1 MSDHRNDLYEFGSF
15 RLDPS
20 RRLLLRNGARV
31 SVTPKAFDLLVVL
44 VQHHGKLLD
53 RDDLLEA
60 VWPDASVEE
69 GNLSVCICHL
79 RKVLGDDLGKH
90 EFIETV
96 SKRGYRFVA
105 QVTVHH
111 PLPGAGRLQEMD
123 RPHAGAS
130 RSGEVPGPLDAMV
143 DAGFE
148 GIVGSRQR
156 ALFVGS
162 IAGSAAIAAL
172 ALLAFFVRGRAAVT
186 AHGSASTSGTAQ
198 ITSLAILP
206 FETVGISNE
215 DEFVGL
221 GTADALITRL
231 GHDARIRV
239 QATSAIEKYHTLP
252 ASLQA
257 AGKEQAVD
265 AILAGKMEREGDR
278 VRLTI
283 RMIRVGD
290 GGEIWSDK
298 FEERFSNAF
307 SVEDEVSE
315 RVARS
320 IDVRILGQDERQLPE
335 RSTQKAEANEAYLK
349 GRYFWNKRTAESVQK
364 GLDYFREA
372 IRLDPNFAEAYEG
385 IADSYAILALYSVI
399 PPEQA
404 YPAARDAALKAL
416 QMNDRLASPHAT
428 LGLIYLYYEWNGHRA
443 QDEFALAIK
452 ADPNCVIAHS
462 WSGENL
468 AAMGRFPEAVAEAKL
483 ALAKDPLSPIISTNS
498 GWTYYLAGHD
508 DEAIELLT
516 KAVEL
521 DPAFPRTHFRLG
533 IVYEKRGRYDQAIAE
548 LKQAV
553 QLSGGDVY
561 YKSAL
566 GHAYAASGRT
576 LAARQI
582 LTSLA
587 KQSQHAYVPGFTIA
601 LVYAGLNE
609 NNAAFEWLEMASND
623 HSASMAYLKVDP
635 ELSGLR
641 SDARFADVVRRI
653 SF

>member
-1 MSDHRNDLYEFGSF
+1 MSNHQNDLYEFEGF
-15 RLDPS
+15 LLDPS

-31 SVTPKAFDLLVVL
+31 PVTPKAFDLLVVL
-44 VQHHGKLLD
+44 VQHHGRLLD
-53 RDDLLEA
+53 RDDLLET
-60 VWPDASVEE
+60 VWPDALVEE

-79 RKVLGDDLGKH
+79 RKMLGGDLGKH

-105 QVTVHH
+105 QVTV
-111 PLPGAGRLQEMD
+111 PCPSSGPARLQEID
-123 RPHAGAS
+123 RPP
-130 RSGEVPGPLDAMV
+130 SGQNLPEIPRPLDGMV
-143 DAGFE
+143 DAGRE
-148 GIVGSRQR
+148 AVVRSSQR
-156 ALFVGS
+156 ALLFVSGGV
-162 IAGSAAIAAL
+162 AVL
-172 ALLAFFVRGRAAVT
+172 ALLALFGRYRAAT
-186 AHGSASTSGTAQ
+186 LAHGTSSTSGSAQ

-206 FETVGISNE
+206 FETVGISNK

-231 GHDARIRV
+231 GHNARIRV

-252 ASLQA
+252 VSLQA

-265 AILAGKMEREGDR
+265 AILAGKIEREGDR

-283 RMIRVGD
+283 QMIRVGD

-298 FEERFSNAF
+298 FEEKFTNAF
-307 SVEDEVSE
+307 AVEDQVSE
-315 RVARS
+315 RVERS
-320 IDVRILGQDERQLPE
+320 IDVHILGQDERQLPE

-399 PPEQA
+399 PPETA
-404 YPAARDAALKAL
+404 YPAARDAAKKAL
-416 QMNDRLASPHAT
+416 LMNDRLASPHAT
-428 LGLIYLYYEWNGHRA
+428 LGLIDLYYDWNGHTA

-483 ALAKDPLSPIISTNS
+483 ALAKDPLSPIISTNT

-508 DEAIELLT
+508 EEATDLLL
-516 KAVEL
+516 KAIEL

-533 IVYEKRGRYDQAIAE
+533 IVYEKRGMYGQSIAE
-548 LKQAV
+548 LKKAV

-561 YKSAL
+561 YQAAL
-566 GHAYAASGRT
+566 GHAYASSGQT
-576 LAARQI
+576 FAARQI
-582 LTSLA
+582 LSSLA
-587 KQSQHAYVPGFTIA
+587 RQSQHTYVPGFTIA

-609 NNAAFEWLEMASND
+609 NNAAFEWLEKASND

-641 SDARFADVVRRI
+641 SDLRFANVVRRI